1 MALRN
6 IIGKVLKAPL
16 IILVFASF
24 AASIYAAYNKIQGI
38 TYAVPVILGII
49 LILFCIGA
57 FMDRRNKSEDA
68 PVKRKNTN
76 VNVETENFEST
87 PTLNLE

>member
-16 IILVFASF
+16 IHLVIASF

-49 LILFCIGA
+49 LILYLIGA
-57 FMDRRNKSEDA
+57 LIDRKTSEEDA
-68 PVKRKNTN
+68 PMNT
-76 VNVETENFEST
+76 E
-87 PTLNLE
+87 